1 MEKNKTMK
9 KVKNEKVH
17 IAEGKEENL
26 HIRLIFALVLICAF
40 GCLMVFSA
48 SSYICSQK
56 EMYEY
61 DAMYM
66 LKKQAGAMVL
76 GFGIIAASLFMNV
89 SWLAEKLATIIYLL
103 GYICIFLLKSPFAVS
118 SHGATRWIRLMG
130 IQFQVAEVVKISVI
144 IMLAH
149 MVKKYARHISR
160 PALTIR
166 MWMAGGIPAILLFL
180 ISSDLSS
187 SVVVLAI
194 TFGITFITN
203 RTLKL
208 HIAVLLAAVVVVGAY
223 VFSIASNM
231 PTPEELGKVSFR
243 VGRIAAWIDPER
255 YADDQGFQTLNSLY
269 AMGSSGLLGKGIGN
283 SVMKK
288 GPIPEPQNDMI
299 FAIIVE
305 ELGIFG
311 AGTLIFLYMYIL
323 YLLLRVILKRN
334 VLYEST
340 IVLGVMIHIGVQAFF
355 NIGVT
360 LNVLPNT
367 GIGLPFISYGGTSIL
382 CLMAEMA
389 LVCSIAKKDYLKRIK
404 NINKSF

>member
-1 MEKNKTMK
+1 MVKNKNIK
-9 KVKNEKVH
+9 KIKNEKAH
-17 IAEGKEENL
+17 TTIRKEENL
-26 HIRLIFALVLICAF
+26 HIRIIFTLVLLCVF

-56 EMYEY
+56 EMYY
-61 DAMYM
+61 YNSMFM
-66 LKKQAGAMVL
+66 LKKQAGAMAA
-76 GFGIIAASLFMNV
+76 GFAIIAASLFMNV
-89 SWLAEKLATIIYLL
+89 SWLTKKLAMPIYLA
-103 GYICIFLLKSPFAVS
+103 GYVCIFLLLSPLKVS
-118 SHGATRWIRLMG
+118 SHGATRWIRIMG

-144 IMLAH
+144 IMLAS
-149 MVKKYARHISR
+149 MIKKYARYISK
-160 PALTIR
+160 PGLTIR

-203 RTLKL
+203 KTLKL
-208 HIAVLLAAVVVVGAY
+208 HLGVLAAGIGGVAAY
-223 VFSIASNM
+223 VLSIARNM
-231 PTPEELGKVSFR
+231 PTPEELGKMSFR

-255 YADDQGFQTLNSLY
+255 YADDQGLQTLHSLY
-269 AMGSSGLLGKGIGN
+269 AIGSSGLLGCGIGN

-305 ELGIFG
+305 ELGMFG
-311 AGTLIFLYMYIL
+311 AGTLIFLYMYLL
-323 YLLLRVILKRN
+323 YLLLRVIIKRN
-334 VLYEST
+334 LIYEST
-340 IVLGVMIHIGVQAFF
+340 IVLGVMLHIGVQAFF
-355 NIGVT
+355 NISVT

-404 NINKSF
+404 TP

>member
-1 MEKNKTMK
+1 MKRNKKMK
-9 KVKNEKVH
+9 KVKDEKARTA
-17 IAEGKEENL
+17 IRKEENL
-26 HIRLIFALVLICAF
+26 HIRLIFALILLCSF
-40 GCLMVFSA
+40 GCLMVYSA

-56 EMYEY
+56 EMYDY
-61 DAMYM
+61 NSMFM
-66 LKKQAGAMVL
+66 LKKQAGAMAAGFVL
-76 GFGIIAASLFMNV
+76 IFISLFINV
-89 SWLAEKLATIIYLL
+89 SWLTEKLAKLIYLV
-103 GYICIFLLKSPFAVS
+103 GYGCIFLLLSPFKVT
-118 SHGATRWIRLMG
+118 SHGATRWIRVMG
-130 IQFQVAEVVKISVI
+130 VQFQVAEVVKISVI
-144 IMLAH
+144 IILAY
-149 MVKKYARHISR
+149 MIKKYARHISK

-166 MWMAGGIPAILLFL
+166 MWMAGGIPAILLFV

-203 RTLKL
+203 KTFKM
-208 HIAVLLAAVVVVGAY
+208 HMGVLLTAISVVTAY
-223 VFSIASNM
+223 VISIANNM

-255 YADDQGFQTLNSLY
+255 YASDQGFQTLNSLY
-269 AMGSSGLLGKGIGN
+269 VMGSSGLLGSGIGN

-305 ELGIFG
+305 ELGMFG
-311 AGTLIFLYMYIL
+311 ACALIFLYMYLL

-340 IVLGVMIHIGVQAFF
+340 VVLGVMIHIGVQAFF
-355 NIGVT
+355 NIAVT
-360 LNVLPNT
+360 LNLLPNT

-404 NINKSF
+404 KP